1 MGTISSLGHVYDYI
15 YNSFCYIR
23 MKKSPASYGITG
35 NVDDYVEQSC
45 RKAVESLSQL
55 SIITF
60 SE

>member
-1 MGTISSLGHVYDYI
+1 
-15 YNSFCYIR
+15 